1 MAWVVLSDMVLVD
14 LKNMLLALQFSF
26 DAVFLHQSPL
36 AKGFELPPRRQLIRI
51 GPSVDV
57 IRARPW
63 MDNFFLLVIGVLF
76 ILLAGLLI
84 FYFQTQQ
91 NFKEITDKLEAI
103 EHPQTGAR
111 SAQAL
116 KRDLAM
122 HRDVLFVLEADI
134 SKTKRET
141 LTEEELKIFDVA
153 RHHIKASIA
162 GLKANGDWIGLPF
175 DYEWNE
181 MLDRLP
187 NVLGLYRKAEAEK
200 QAQELQANQ
209 VS

>member
-1 MAWVVLSDMVLVD
+1 M
-14 LKNMLLALQFSF
+14 
-26 DAVFLHQSPL
+26 H
-36 AKGFELPPRRQLIRI
+36 
-51 GPSVDV
+51 
-57 IRARPW
+57 
-63 MDNFFLLVIGVLF
+63 NFFLLVIGVLF
-76 ILLAGLLI
+76 FLVAGLLI

-103 EHPQTGAR
+103 EHPQNGAQ
-111 SAQAL
+111 SSEAL

-162 GLKANGDWIGLPF
+162 GLKANEDWIGLPF

-187 NVLGLYRKAEAEK
+187 NVLGLYRKAEADK

-209 VS
+209 AS